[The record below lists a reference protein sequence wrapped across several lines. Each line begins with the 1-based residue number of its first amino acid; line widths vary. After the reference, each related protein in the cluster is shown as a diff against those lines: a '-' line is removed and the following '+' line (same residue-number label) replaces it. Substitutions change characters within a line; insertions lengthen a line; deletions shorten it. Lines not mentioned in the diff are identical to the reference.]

1 MPDASNPH
9 RQARQARQA
18 RRNPRLGLAC
28 SRCQRRKIRC
38 DGQLPACNNCK
49 KARVVCTD
57 GESLRLRDLP
67 RAQIANLKERIRW
80 LEDIIRE
87 RCSDVDLSQGPPDDL
102 DMHVDGD
109 ETFAPDSMIELSSGQ
124 PEANV
129 TQHNA
134 RDIGRQSIAS
144 SESQPTTQPVIRSE
158 PRMADTMASST
169 LSHEIG
175 MVSLGSSQDSKYIGP
190 SSGYFL
196 ARLMLT
202 SNRQDDQTVWPT
214 RPQAPTFSI
223 PTALVEALHGPMPLP
238 SKEHARQ
245 LAESYFDA
253 INCQFPILHQPTFM
267 NLLDQVYDSSVNTDR
282 GTTGVFQVFMV
293 LALGSIVLTRRLRAH
308 LPGESYCLSAM
319 QHFDRLSVDSSIPG
333 LQCLLLLTIFT
344 MHSPSMRLNVW
355 YLNYQCIAAVL
366 DLGLQRDINT
376 DSGISLLEQEMR
388 SRIFWVVFS
397 LDRMIATMMGRPIGL
412 RDEACDLR
420 LPQDIDDASLQNFEQ
435 QPQNARPG
443 RMAFSIHLFRLA
455 KLNSEF
461 KYVAN
466 SVVRKTPS
474 YAYPAVI
481 DINEWQ
487 RGMILQL
494 DEWYEGIPEVP
505 GCEYIR
511 AICQVRCQGL
521 RMLVLRPSPAIPSP
535 SRESLQKCYIA
546 ARETLILF
554 NQLYKQNLLI
564 HTWSTCHSIVLGIIT
579 MLYCIKMV
587 PEVARQT
594 SLDILMSDFSAGLG
608 VLAATG
614 EHWSGVKRCRDI
626 LDDMVRATVRWIK
639 DVTNNSS
646 AIGSHTP
653 RRSSRIEPTHAQTLS
668 PYDDT
673 TGPDGM
679 PVASR
684 CSSGGMSNPTNM
696 SFMTAG
702 VSSTFP
708 PQEPFESFLS
718 GTSFGEQL
726 QLGDTANL
734 DSIMRCLFDDFI
746 PTYPSFS

>member
-1 MPDASNPH
+1 MPDASNP
-9 RQARQARQA
+9 RQQARQAREA
-18 RRNPRLGLAC
+18 RRNPRLRLAC

-49 KARVVCTD
+49 KARVTCTD

-67 RAQIANLKERIRW
+67 RAQIANLKERVRW
-80 LEDIIRE
+80 LEGIVRE
-87 RCSDVDLSQGPPDDL
+87 RCSDVDLSQGPPGDL
-102 DMHVDGD
+102 DMHVDDDD
-109 ETFAPDSMIELSSGQ
+109 ETSVPESTIELSSEL
-124 PEANV
+124 PEDNGA
-129 TQHNA
+129 QQNA
-134 RDIGRQSIAS
+134 RNVGGQIHT
-144 SESQPTTQPVIRSE
+144 ESQPVSHLMRSE
-158 PRMADTMASST
+158 PRMADTTASST

-175 MVSLGSSQDSKYIGP
+175 MVSLGSSQDPKYIGP

-202 SNRQDDQTVWPT
+202 SSRQDDQTAWPT
-214 RPQAPTFSI
+214 RPQAQAISI
-223 PTALVEALHGPMPLP
+223 PSSLVEALHGPMPLP

-267 NLLDQVYDSSVNTDR
+267 NLLDQVYDGGIETDR
-282 GTTGVFQVFMV
+282 GATGAFQVFMV
-293 LALGSIVLTRRLRAH
+293 LALGSTVLSRRLRAR

-319 QHFDRLSVDSSIPG
+319 QHFDRVSVDSSIPG
-333 LQCLLLLTIFT
+333 LQCLLLVTIFT
-344 MHSPSMRLNVW
+344 MHSPNMHLNVW

-366 DLGLQRDINT
+366 DLGLQRDIKT

-388 SRIFWVVFS
+388 TRLFWVVFS
-397 LDRMIATMMGRPIGL
+397 LDRTIATMMGRPIGL

-420 LPQDIDDASLQNFEQ
+420 LPQDIDDASLQNFGQ
-435 QPQNARPG
+435 QAQNTRPG

-466 SVVRKTPS
+466 SVVRKTPR

-481 DINEWQ
+481 DIDEWQ
-487 RGMILQL
+487 HGMILQL
-494 DEWYEGIPEVP
+494 DEWYDGIPEVS

-511 AICQVRCQGL
+511 TICQVRCQGL
-521 RMLVLRPSPAIPSP
+521 RMLVLRPSPAIPNPSP
-535 SRESLQKCYIA
+535 ESLQKCYIA
-546 ARETLILF
+546 ARETLLLF
-554 NQLYKQNLLI
+554 DQLYKQNLLI
-564 HTWSTCHSIVLGIIT
+564 HTWSTCHSTVLGIIT

-587 PEVARQT
+587 PEIVKHT
-594 SLDILMSDFSAGLG
+594 SLDILLSDFSAGLG

-614 EHWSGVKRCRDI
+614 EHWSGAKRCRDI

-653 RRSSRIEPTHAQTLS
+653 RRSSRIEPAHVQTRS
-668 PYDDT
+668 PYDDI
-673 TGPDGM
+673 TGPHGI
-679 PVASR
+679 PVARLGLSEGL
-684 CSSGGMSNPTNM
+684 SDPTTMN
-696 SFMTAG
+696 SMTAG
-702 VSSTFP
+702 VASTFL
-708 PQEPFESFLS
+708 PQDPFESFLAD
-718 GTSFGEQL
+718 TSFGEQL

-734 DSIMRCLFDDFI
+734 DSIMQGLFDDFI
-746 PTYPSFS
+746 PTYPSLG

>member
-1 MPDASNPH
+1 MPDASNSH
-9 RQARQARQA
+9 QQAQHARQA
-18 RRNPRLGLAC
+18 RRNPRLRLAC

-49 KARVVCTD
+49 KARVSCTD

-87 RCSDVDLSQGPPDDL
+87 RCSDVDLSQGPPGDL
-102 DMHVDGD
+102 DMQVDGD
-109 ETFAPDSMIELSSGQ
+109 ETFVPDSMIELSSGQ
-124 PEANV
+124 PEANM
-129 TQHNA
+129 TQQNA
-134 RDIGRQSIAS
+134 RDVRGQSLAS
-144 SESQPTTQPVIRSE
+144 SESQLTTQPVRSE
-158 PRMADTMASST
+158 PRMVDTTASST

-202 SNRQDDQTVWPT
+202 SNRQDDQTAWPT
-214 RPQAPTFSI
+214 RPQAPTFTI
-223 PTALVEALHGPMPLP
+223 PTALVEASHGPMPLP

-267 NLLDQVYDSSVNTDR
+267 NLLNQVYDSGIETDR
-282 GTTGVFQVFMV
+282 GATGIFQVFMV
-293 LALGSIVLTRRLRAH
+293 LALGSAVLSRRLRAR

-388 SRIFWVVFS
+388 TRIFWVVFS

-435 QPQNARPG
+435 QPQNAPPG

-466 SVVRKTPS
+466 SVVRKTPR

-487 RGMILQL
+487 REMILQL

-521 RMLVLRPSPAIPSP
+521 RMLVLRPSPAIPNPSP
-535 SRESLQKCYIA
+535 ESLQKCYIA
-546 ARETLILF
+546 ARETVILF
-554 NQLYKQNLLI
+554 DQLYKQNLLI
-564 HTWSTCHSIVLGIIT
+564 HTWSTCHSTVLGIIT

-594 SLDILMSDFSAGLG
+594 PLDVLMSDFSAGLG

-614 EHWSGVKRCRDI
+614 EHWSGAKRCRDI

-646 AIGSHTP
+646 AIGCHTP
-653 RRSSRIEPTHAQTLS
+653 RRSSRIEPTHVQTRS
-668 PYDDT
+668 PYDDIA
-673 TGPDGM
+673 GQDGI
-679 PVASR
+679 PVARR
-684 CSSGGMSNPTNM
+684 CLSEGLSNPMTM
-696 SFMTAG
+696 DSMTAG
-702 VSSTFP
+702 VSSTLI
-708 PQEPFESFLS
+708 PQDPFESFR
-718 GTSFGEQL
+718 TSFGEQL

-734 DSIMRCLFDDFI
+734 DSIMRGLFDDFI

>member
-1 MPDASNPH
+1 MPDASTP
-9 RQARQARQA
+9 RQQARQA
-18 RRNPRLGLAC
+18 RRNTRLGLAC

-38 DGQLPACNNCK
+38 DGQLPTCNNCK
-49 KARVVCTD
+49 KAGVACTD
-57 GESLRLRDLP
+57 GESVRLRDLP
-67 RAQIANLKERIRW
+67 RAQIANLKERVRW
-80 LEDIIRE
+80 LEGIVRE
-87 RCSDVDLSQGPPDDL
+87 RCSDVDLSQGPPGDI
-102 DMHVDGD
+102 DMDVDNN
-109 ETFAPDSMIELSSGQ
+109 ETCAPDSVIELSSEQ
-124 PEANV
+124 LEANV
-129 TQHNA
+129 TQGNA
-134 RDIGRQSIAS
+134 RAARGQSLAS
-144 SESQPTTQPVIRSE
+144 SESQPTTQPIQPE
-158 PRMADTMASST
+158 PRMPDTAASST

-175 MVSLGSSQDSKYIGP
+175 MVSLGSSQDPKYIGP

-202 SNRQDDQTVWPT
+202 SNRQDDQTAWPT
-214 RPQAPTFSI
+214 RPQAPMASI

-245 LAESYFDA
+245 LADNYFDA

-267 NLLDQVYDSSVNTDR
+267 NLLDQVYDSGTEKDN
-282 GTTGVFQVFMV
+282 GTTGAFQVFMV
-293 LALGSIVLTRRLRAH
+293 LALGSTVLSRRLRAR

-319 QHFDRLSVDSSIPG
+319 QHFDRVSVDSSIPG

-388 SRIFWVVFS
+388 TRIFWVVFS

-420 LPQDIDDASLQNFEQ
+420 LPQDIDDASLQNFGH
-435 QPQNARPG
+435 QPNDAHPG

-466 SVVRKTPS
+466 SVVRKTPK

-494 DEWYEGIPEVP
+494 NEWYDGIPEVP

-511 AICQVRCQGL
+511 AICQVRCQSL
-521 RMLVLRPSPAIPSP
+521 RMLVLRPSPAIPNP
-535 SRESLQKCYIA
+535 SSESLQKCYTA
-546 ARETLILF
+546 ARETLLLF
-554 NQLYKQNLLI
+554 DQLYKQNLLI
-564 HTWSTCHSIVLGIIT
+564 HTWSTCHSIILGIIT

-587 PEVARQT
+587 PEIARQT
-594 SLDILMSDFSAGLG
+594 SLDILMSDFGAGLG

-614 EHWSGVKRCRDI
+614 EHWSGAKRCRDI
-626 LDDMVRATVRWIK
+626 LDDMVRATIRWIK
-639 DVTNNSS
+639 DVANHSP
-646 AIGSHTP
+646 AIGSHNP
-653 RRSSRIEPTHAQTLS
+653 RRSSRIEPTHLQTRN

-673 TGPDGM
+673 TGLDGM
-679 PVASR
+679 PVASL
-684 CSSGGMSNPTNM
+684 GMSEGTSNPMTTN
-696 SFMTAG
+696 SMTTG
-702 VSSTFP
+702 VCSTFP
-708 PQEPFESFLS
+708 PQDPFESFLLS
-718 GTSFGEQL
+718 TSFGEQL
-726 QLGDTANL
+726 QLGDSVNL
-734 DSIMRCLFDDFI
+734 DSIMRGLFDDFI